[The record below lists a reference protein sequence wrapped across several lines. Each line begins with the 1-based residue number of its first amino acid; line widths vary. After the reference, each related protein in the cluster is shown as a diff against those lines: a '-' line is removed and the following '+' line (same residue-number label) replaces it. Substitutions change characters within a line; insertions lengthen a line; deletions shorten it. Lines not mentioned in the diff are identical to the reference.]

1 MKKVHVYSHTHW
13 DYEWYF
19 TANESIIQLIYH
31 MDEVMDALEERLVDN
46 YLLDG
51 QMILLEEY
59 LRFSPSNFDR
69 VKKLVEEKKL
79 ILGPW
84 YTQTD
89 ELIIDGESIV
99 RNLFY
104 GIKAAEKFGEYMKVA
119 YLPDSFGQTKDLPKI
134 MNGFDIKRSIFWRGV
149 SKDNCKNREFLWKGE
164 DGSSLL
170 VYNIKNGYFYGGN
183 LIYSDDVETVENTIL
198 DGSSKENILLP
209 VGGDQRYVDFNIKE
223 RIDFYKN
230 KSKHDLE
237 YVESSCE
244 KFFDELER
252 EGNFEEV
259 LGEFVNPSN
268 SKIHRSIYSSR
279 YDHKYLN
286 DKVERMLIYKLE
298 PLMVIAEN
306 LGLDPKIE
314 MIEAIWKRLLMN
326 HAHDSACG
334 CNSDKTNRS
343 ILNRLIEADELA
355 YSAHDYI
362 IRKIS
367 ESLKGKKENDLI
379 LINTL
384 PKKRKVNSEI
394 TLSTKFKEFK
404 IVDKN
409 GNLVDYQILD
419 TKKEYSGSIKKD
431 EKDYDENLYYYIS
444 KISVNEEIEGLG
456 IKRFQVV
463 KDENLE
469 VKEIEILNS
478 NEIEDDLFKVSL
490 MEGKINIFDKKR
502 NVILEDCVYI
512 EDSGDDGD
520 TYDYSPPEKDFLL
533 KFRFE
538 NSKVSAI
545 KGNIYNELKI
555 EGKLE
560 IPKDLNSREDKTLD
574 TSIDYELK
582 ISLNNSKNIEF
593 HLEIDNKANDHRMR
607 IVIDTGLR
615 SKYSI
620 ADTAFG
626 VIERDNKPEHLDDWR
641 ELLWKEEPS
650 PIYPM
655 LHFVGLKDEKYNA
668 YIFNKGIKEYEV
680 LDDSQIALTLFR
692 SVGYLGKPDLIRRPG
707 VASGNEFKY
716 IKTPDSQL
724 IKRMKFKFALYL
736 GKIIDLNEV
745 SERWKDYAIKVSD
758 YQVQEINRFTNTLKY
773 FVMHPLREEINFM
786 DNLID
791 VSNMKNIRITSIA
804 PIDKRSYFIRFVN
817 NGEEIADSGE
827 IFIGNCKNY
836 QWINM
841 NNKGKFNKIE
851 NEGYINLGSFR
862 KGEIKTLKINF

>member
-31 MDEVMDALEERLVDN
+31 MDEVMDALEEGLINN

-51 QMILLEEY
+51 QMSILEEY
-59 LRFSPSNFDR
+59 LKFAPSNFDR

-104 GIKAAEKFGEYMKVA
+104 GIKSAEKFGDYMKVA

-164 DGSSLL
+164 DESSLL

-198 DGSSKENILLP
+198 DGVSKENILLP
-209 VGGDQRYVDFNIKE
+209 VGGDQRYVDFNIKD
-223 RIDFYKN
+223 RIDLYKN
-230 KSKHDLE
+230 KTKNNLE

-244 KFFDELER
+244 EFFDELEK

-298 PLMVIAEN
+298 PLMVIAQN
-306 LGLDPKIE
+306 LGIEPKTE
-314 MIEAIWKRLLMN
+314 MLEAIWKKLLMN

-362 IRKIS
+362 VRKIS
-367 ESLKGKKENDLI
+367 ESLEDKKENNLI

-384 PKKRKVNSEI
+384 PKKRKVNSKI
-394 TLSTKFKEFK
+394 TVSTKFKNFK

-409 GNLVDYQILD
+409 GDEVPYQILN
-419 TKKEYSGSIKKD
+419 TLKEYSGSIKKD
-431 EKDYDENLYYYIS
+431 EKDYDENLYYYVS
-444 KISVNEEIEGLG
+444 KILIDKEISGLG
-456 IKRFQVV
+456 ILKLQIIED
-463 KDENLE
+463 KNENII
-469 VKEIEILNS
+469 KES
-478 NEIEDDLFKVSL
+478 VMDSREIEDNFFKVSL
-490 MEGKINIFDKKR
+490 IDGKINIFDKRRKML
-502 NVILEDCVYI
+502 LEDCVYI
-512 EDSGDDGD
+512 EESGDDGD
-520 TYDYSPPEKDFLL
+520 TYDYSPPEKDLLL
-533 KFRFE
+533 KFTFE
-538 NSKVSAI
+538 NSRVSKV
-545 KGNIYNELKI
+545 KGDIFNELKI
-555 EGKLE
+555 EGKFKV
-560 IPKDLNSREDKTLD
+560 PKDLKAREEEVLNSD
-574 TSIDYELK
+574 IDYTLK
-582 ISLNNSKNIEF
+582 ISLNNSKNIDF
-593 HLEIDNKANDHRMR
+593 HLELDNSANDHRMR
-607 IVIDTGLR
+607 VVLDTGIT
-615 SKYSI
+615 SKCSI
-620 ADTAFG
+620 SDTAFG
-626 VIERDNKPEHLDDWR
+626 VIKRENKPKHLDNWR
-641 ELLWKEEPS
+641 ELLWKEEPT

-655 LHFVGLKDEKYNA
+655 LHFVGLQNENSSA
-668 YIFNKGIKEYEV
+668 YIFNKGIKEYEI
-680 LDDSQIALTLFR
+680 LDDSKIALTLFR

-716 IKTPDSQL
+716 IETPDSEL
-724 IKRMKFKFALYL
+724 IKKMKFKFSLCL
-736 GKIIDLNEV
+736 DKLISLNEV
-745 SERWKDYAIKVSD
+745 SERWKDYATTVLD

-773 FVMHPLREEINFM
+773 FVMHPLREKLNLSES
-786 DNLID
+786 LID
-791 VSNMKNIRITSIA
+791 TDKLKDIKITSIS
-804 PIDKRSYFIRFVN
+804 PIDKNSYFIRFVN
-817 NGEEIADSGE
+817 NGEEIIDSGE
-827 IFIGNCKNY
+827 IFIENCKNH
-836 QWINM
+836 QWIDM
-841 NNKGKFNKIE
+841 NNKGKSDKI
-851 NEGYINLGSFR
+851 NYEGCINLGRFK

>member
-31 MDEVMDALEERLVDN
+31 MDEVMDALEEGLVDN

-502 NVILEDCVYI
+502 NVILLQC
-512 EDSGDDGD
+512 
-520 TYDYSPPEKDFLL
+520 
-533 KFRFE
+533 
-538 NSKVSAI
+538 
-545 KGNIYNELKI
+545 
-555 EGKLE
+555 
-560 IPKDLNSREDKTLD
+560 
-574 TSIDYELK
+574 
-582 ISLNNSKNIEF
+582 
-593 HLEIDNKANDHRMR
+593 
-607 IVIDTGLR
+607 
-615 SKYSI
+615 
-620 ADTAFG
+620 
-626 VIERDNKPEHLDDWR
+626 
-641 ELLWKEEPS
+641 
-650 PIYPM
+650 
-655 LHFVGLKDEKYNA
+655 
-668 YIFNKGIKEYEV
+668 
-680 LDDSQIALTLFR
+680 
-692 SVGYLGKPDLIRRPG
+692 
-707 VASGNEFKY
+707 
-716 IKTPDSQL
+716 
-724 IKRMKFKFALYL
+724 
-736 GKIIDLNEV
+736 
-745 SERWKDYAIKVSD
+745 
-758 YQVQEINRFTNTLKY
+758 
-773 FVMHPLREEINFM
+773 
-786 DNLID
+786 
-791 VSNMKNIRITSIA
+791 
-804 PIDKRSYFIRFVN
+804 
-817 NGEEIADSGE
+817 
-827 IFIGNCKNY
+827 
-836 QWINM
+836 
-841 NNKGKFNKIE
+841 
-851 NEGYINLGSFR
+851 
-862 KGEIKTLKINF
+862 